1 MIVITQ
7 MFSNVRE
14 DYGNMEIIR
23 LNSHTKLNILKPVV
37 ACIGYFDGLHLG
49 HQALIASVLD
59 KANEVHAT
67 PALITFEPD
76 PWSIIKPDVKL
87 KHITTMNDRIKIGK
101 RLGLKQWFILE
112 FDEEMAKLTKD
123 EFREQI
129 LDKLNLHTLI
139 CGFDF
144 HYAHKGEGNAL
155 ELKENASFNVNI
167 IDEID
172 DNGEKISSSR
182 IEKCINEGKME
193 EVTRLLSRPYT
204 IHGIVGAGK
213 KLGRTIGF
221 PTANL
226 EIKQD
231 YIFPK
236 KGVYAGEIIYKEKT
250 YQAIINVGHNP
261 TFNYTDEIS
270 LEVHILDFREM
281 IYGEK
286 LQVSFYYFIR
296 DEFKFNA
303 KEDLIKQLSEDE
315 QFTRDYFRR

>member
-1 MIVITQ
+1 MIDIMQ
-7 MFSNVRE
+7 MYSNVRE

-23 LNSHTKLNILKPVV
+23 LNTHTKLNILKPVV

-49 HQALIASVLD
+49 HQALIASVLE
-59 KANEVHAT
+59 KANEVQAT

-76 PWSIIKPDVKL
+76 PWSIIKPDMKL
-87 KHITTMNDRIKIGK
+87 KHITTMNDRIRIGK

-123 EFREQI
+123 EFRTQI
-129 LDKLNLHTLI
+129 LDKINLHTLI

-144 HYAHKGEGNAL
+144 HYAHKGEGNAI
-155 ELKENASFNVNI
+155 ELKENASFDVNI

-182 IEKCINEGKME
+182 IEKCITEGKME

-204 IHGIVGAGK
+204 LQGIVDSGNQ
-213 KLGRTIGF
+213 LGRTIGF

-231 YIFPK
+231 YIYPK
-236 KGVYAGEIIYKEKT
+236 PGVYAGEVTYKNKT
-250 YQAIINVGHNP
+250 YAAIINVGHNP
-261 TFNYTDEIS
+261 TFNYTEKLS
-270 LEVHILDFREM
+270 LEIHILDFREM
-281 IYGEK
+281 IYGEL
-286 LQVSFYYFIR
+286 LQVSFYDYIR
-296 DEFKFNA
+296 EEKKFKC
-303 KEDLIKQLSEDE
+303 KEELIEQLKKDTLYTI
-315 QFTRDYFRR
+315 QYFRR